1 MGRVLRV
8 QRDNQVEAPTLP
20 KAPTLTLPDATYLTA
35 VRFYLD
41 TNEVEVVT
49 VSARENKVLT
59 GPTFGLSRRAFT
71 IPRFTN

>member
-1 MGRVLRV
+1 VGRVLRV
-8 QRDNQVEAPTLP
+8 QRDHQAAAPTLP
-20 KAPTLTLPDATYLTA
+20 ASPMLTLPDATYMTA

-59 GPTFGLSRRAFT
+59 GPRFSLPRSPFT